1 VFTTWISWPVEP
13 SGELMALV
21 PIYASQAGH
30 KVVGRG
36 VRDPPAAAGFGGGG
50 GLSGGGSLGRG
61 SEVWRGARSG
71 GERGLEGAA
80 RSGGSSEVW
89 RW

>member
-1 VFTTWISWPVEP
+1 VEAVEG
-13 SGELMALV
+13 SLEV
-21 PIYASQAGH
+21 E
-30 KVVGRG
+30 V
-36 VRDPPAAAGFGGGG
+36 
-50 GLSGGGSLGRG
+50 SGGAARSGGERGLEGSEVWREARSGGG

-71 GERGLEGAA
+71 GKRGLEGAA